1 MWYSS
6 PVPDQL
12 LQSDLVEAEA
22 AVRHAVNVR
31 KHHRRRSSR
40 EDPQRAADIEMALE
54 RLRAAMVP
62 LRSAIGR
69 FPSEEPTEAI
79 ESRQAIV
86 RALSANIQGQR
97 RRLWKMQVR
106 PEKEA
111 A

>member
-1 MWYSS
+1 
-6 PVPDQL
+6 VPDQL
-12 LQSDLVEAEA
+12 TQSDLLAAEA

-31 KHHRRRSSR
+31 KHHRRRSDR
-40 EDPQRAADIEMALE
+40 RDPQRAEDIKMALDL
-54 RLRAAMVP
+54 LRDAMVP

-69 FPSEEPTEAI
+69 FPSEPPTSAVE
-79 ESRQAIV
+79 EKQAIV